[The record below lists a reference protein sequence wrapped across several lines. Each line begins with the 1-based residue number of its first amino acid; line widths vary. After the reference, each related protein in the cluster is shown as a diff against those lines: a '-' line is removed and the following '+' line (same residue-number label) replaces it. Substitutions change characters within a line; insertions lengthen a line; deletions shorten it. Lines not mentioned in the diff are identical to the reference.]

1 MTASDS
7 ARRVAEL
14 VERGV
19 QVVAPEQVFVAA
31 DVDLTRVAAGATL
44 HPGTRL
50 HGARTFVAAGAHVGK
65 EGPATLDNAV
75 LGKNASVA
83 SGYVRGAVLLDDA
96 QLGFAAHVREGT
108 LLEEQASTGHAVG
121 LKQSI
126 LLSFATLGSLINFCD
141 ALIAGG
147 TSRRDHS
154 EIGSGFIHFN
164 FTPWGEHGDKA
175 TPSLIGDVVDGVFL
189 DQPRIF
195 LGGNSGLIGPRR
207 VGYGSITAAG
217 QVVRRDVGPGV
228 LVFDPGRALD
238 TPVRQ
243 PSTSHT
249 QRVLGANAAYLG
261 ELVALRA
268 WYRHVRLGRLSGGP
282 EASGRRIV
290 LEEAVATLDGCLDER
305 WARLAAFLR
314 ERGIAAPRPDLAVDA
329 PCPIPLDAGGPE
341 HLTWVAS
348 LPRDRRAAAAAWL
361 RQIAQAVV
369 ASVTALA

>member
-7 ARRVAEL
+7 SRRVAEL

-19 QVVAPEQVFVAA
+19 QVVAPEQVFVGA
-31 DVDLTRVAAGATL
+31 DVDLTRIATGATL

-50 HGARTFVAAGAHVGK
+50 YGPRTFVAAGAHVGK

-75 LGKNASVA
+75 LGKNASIA

-189 DQPRIF
+189 DQARIF

-207 VGYGSITAAG
+207 G
-217 QVVRRDVGPGV
+217 
-228 LVFDPGRALD
+228 PGRA
-238 TPVRQ
+238 PRYRRRCPRVRPRAGAGGAGAPAQREPPAAGIVRQ
-243 PSTSHT
+243 R
-249 QRVLGANAAYLG
+249 RV
-261 ELVALRA
+261 
-268 WYRHVRLGRLSGGP
+268 S
-282 EASGRRIV
+282 RR
-290 LEEAVATLDGCLDER
+290 
-305 WARLAAFLR
+305 
-314 ERGIAAPRPDLAVDA
+314 
-329 PCPIPLDAGGPE
+329 AGGAQGVVPAGAARP
-341 HLTWVAS
+341 AS
-348 LPRDRRAAAAAWL
+348 RRPG
-361 RQIAQAVV
+361 RE
-369 ASVTALA
+369 

>member
-1 MTASDS
+1 MTPSDS
-7 ARRVAEL
+7 ARRIADL

-19 QVVAPEQVFVAA
+19 QVVAPEQVFVGAE
-31 DVDLTRVAAGATL
+31 VDLTRVAAGATL

-50 HGARTFVAAGAHVGK
+50 YGARTYVATGAQVGT

-75 LGKNASVA
+75 LGRNAAVA

-96 QLGFAAHVREGT
+96 QLGSAAHVREGT
-108 LLEEQASTGHAVG
+108 LLEEQSSTGHAVG

-126 LLSFATLGSLINFCD
+126 LLSFVTLGSLINFCD

-195 LGGNSGLIGPRR
+195 LGGHSGLTGPRR

-217 QVVRRDVGPGV
+217 QVVRRDVGPGL
-228 LVFDPGRALD
+228 LVYDPGRALN
-238 TPVRQ
+238 TPVQ
-243 PSTSHT
+243 EPSPAHT
-249 QRVLGANAAYLG
+249 LRVLSANAAYLG
-261 ELVALRA
+261 ELVALRT
-268 WYRHVRLGRLSGGP
+268 WYQFVRLGRLPQDP
-282 EASGRRIV
+282 EASSRRIV
-290 LEEAVATLDGCLDER
+290 LEAAVETLECCIAER
-305 WARLAAFLR
+305 WSRLASFLH
-314 ERGIAAPRPDLAVDA
+314 ERNIAARQPDLTVSA
-329 PCPIPLDAGGPE
+329 PCPIPLDLGVTD
-341 HLTWVAS
+341 HLTWVARLS
-348 LPRDRRAAAAAWL
+348 RDHRDAAAAWL
-361 RQIAQAVV
+361 RDLAQTVA
-369 ASVTALA
+369 ASVSALA